1 MSTQICFVC
10 LKQSPVFSAD
20 GAHNFCESCSNMKS
34 KIEGASIKASQST
47 QVMSQENEK
56 PVISLGKRKRE
67 PEEQKAS
74 KRKA

>member
-1 MSTQICFVC
+1 
-10 LKQSPVFSAD
+10 
-20 GAHNFCESCSNMKS
+20 MKS
-34 KIEGASIKASQST
+34 KIEEDSIKASQST
-47 QVMSQENEK
+47 QVMSQETEK